1 MEDVFVDNDRPV
13 VDVPADPKLIS
24 QMCACDVLAE
34 EAEPRDLRRD
44 DGTRRQN
51 GADLIA
57 HGGTAGLSEYFPNG
71 CEGAGVEAEL
81 YDIDD
86 MLHVDFGHV
95 GFDVV
100 CGGARVYGVEFTV
113 GIDEKDVV
121 VVFGKLCDEVAHAL
135 DDVSLGNAVEEAHEV
150 VVEKYKLSIGLFFVG
165 TK

>member
-1 MEDVFVDNDRPV
+1 MESVLVDDDRPV
-13 VDVPADPKLIS
+13 VDVPANPELVS
-24 QMCACDVLAE
+24 EVCACDVLAVE
-34 EAEPRDLRRD
+34 TEPRDLRRD

-95 GFDVV
+95 GFDAVSGCAGV
-100 CGGARVYGVEFTV
+100 DGVEFAV
-113 GIDEKDVV
+113 GIDEEDVV
-121 VVFGKLCDEVAHAL
+121 VAFGKLSDEIAHTL
-135 DDVSLGNAVEEAHEV
+135 DDVCLGNAVEETHEV
-150 VVEKYKLSIGLFFVG
+150 VVEENKFSLGLFFVG